1 MGKFLDDVD
10 FRWSGQRVLLVGHVA
25 TYFALEHYL
34 NGVALDELVSRD
46 FVWQEGWEYC
56 LD

>member
-1 MGKFLDDVD
+1 MGKFLGDVD
-10 FRWSGQRVLLVGHVA
+10 LRWSGQRVLVVGHVA

-34 NGVALDELVSRD
+34 NGVAIDELVSRD
-46 FVWQEGWEYC
+46 FVWQEGWEYF